1 MATETNKVTYTDE
14 QKQAGRKL
22 FADLRALGSKDGK
35 PASPNMKM
43 AFAIALMNDC
53 KDSLVQYRQ
62 YDELSKVD
70 NVINAIK
77 NYKVAEQERITAII
91 EAKNNE
97 ATA

>member
-1 MATETNKVTYTDE
+1 MATTNKAVYSE
-14 QKQAGRKL
+14 AQKQEGRKL
-22 FADLRALGSKDGK
+22 FADLRSFGSKDGK
-35 PASPNMKM
+35 PASANMKM

-53 KDSLVQYRQ
+53 KDALVQYRQ

-97 ATA
+97 ATS

>member
-1 MATETNKVTYTDE
+1 MAITTKAVYSEE
-14 QKQAGRKL
+14 QKAEGRKM
-22 FADLRALGSKDGK
+22 FGELRSLGTKEGK

-43 AFAIALMNDC
+43 AFAISLMNDC

-97 ATA
+97 ATS

>member
-1 MATETNKVTYTDE
+1 MAITTKAVYSEA
-14 QKQAGRKL
+14 QKAEGRKL
-22 FADLRALGSKDGK
+22 FADLRAYGSKDGK
-35 PASPNMKM
+35 PASANMKM

-53 KDSLVQYRQ
+53 KDALVQYRQ

-70 NVINAIK
+70 NVIK

-97 ATA
+97 ATS

>member
-1 MATETNKVTYTDE
+1 MATTTKAVYSEA
-14 QKQAGRKL
+14 QKQEGRKL
-22 FADLRALGSKDGK
+22 FADLRSFGSKDGK
-35 PASPNMKM
+35 PASANMKM

-53 KDSLVQYRQ
+53 KDALVQYRQ

-77 NYKVAEQERITAII
+77 KYKESEQERISELF

-97 ATA
+97 ATS

>member
-1 MATETNKVTYTDE
+1 MATTTKAVYSEA
-14 QKQAGRKL
+14 QKAEGRKM
-22 FADLRALGSKDGK
+22 FGELRALGTKDGK
-35 PASPNMKM
+35 SASPNMKM
-43 AFAIALMNDC
+43 AFAISLMNDC

-97 ATA
+97 ATS